1 METKADKV
9 VVMHG
14 MTQDE
19 AVRTMRA
26 VKAALGVTNEI
37 AFAMTTKTNMTWKLA
52 DLVEHVLEEH
62 SQMTGQKT
70 P

>member
-37 AFAMTTKTNMTWKLA
+37 AFAMTTETNMTWKLA

>member
-1 METKADKV
+1 METKTDKV

-19 AVRTMRA
+19 AVQAMRA
-26 VKAALGVTNEI
+26 VKAALGVTTEI
-37 AFAMTTKTNMTWKLA
+37 AFAMTTETNMTWKLA

-62 SQMTGQKT
+62 AMMTA
-70 P
+70 PRAH

>member
-26 VKAALGVTNEI
+26 VKAAMGVTNEI
-37 AFAMTTKTNMTWKLA
+37 AFAMTTETNMTWKLA

-62 SQMTGQKT
+62 SQMTAQKA